1 MTRYLRLL
9 LFITIAVRIGY
20 FFSEP
25 DFCTDHITQMATA
38 NNLAKGHG
46 ISLAYAE
53 TSNLSLTIYKTHI
66 QWPPLYSLILTGL
79 YFITGN
85 HLISSFLLR
94 IAVCIMLVIFWN
106 KIVKSFIPSISATNR
121 FLLLSLITIST
132 SVFNSLNTILVLPLI
147 LFTISFYYSLVFVS
161 NGNKVRYLLFAS
173 FFSGLMVWSHYSLIL
188 PAFYLPFTFFLFFV
202 LKRIRQYLLNAITSF
217 SVIFFLI
224 LLLFFY
230 NLYFS
235 GTLNYMENPG
245 IWEKGF
251 FLKQLFAIKPLFID
265 ALFKTDYLK
274 PFFIKSGLG
283 TLFVI
288 ALQALSLFVFVF
300 VLSVLVKKNASV
312 QTSNSNIHFFLVTSS
327 FVFILLTLTL
337 LSYFSLNFKELPSPG
352 WTHLGETRYWGNA
365 YLLILFLIVF
375 SMGFLKF
382 EKIKR
387 ISSAIL
393 ILFVALN
400 LSVNV
405 IIIKK
410 DYSLRGFNL
419 DNLMKKDQLNDLYS
433 EIKSLKTEGK
443 NVIFADTELSVRSAR
458 VASLAGA
465 SIIDPSFLNVNI
477 NLRNNIL
484 IFGLFKNENVLGKE
498 KNLRLLLKSDS
509 YRVIGS
515 IGDDVILYKLTL

>member
-1 MTRYLRLL
+1 
-9 LFITIAVRIGY
+9 
-20 FFSEP
+20 
-25 DFCTDHITQMATA
+25 
-38 NNLAKGHG
+38 
-46 ISLAYAE
+46 
-53 TSNLSLTIYKTHI
+53 
-66 QWPPLYSLILTGL
+66 
-79 YFITGN
+79 
-85 HLISSFLLR
+85 
-94 IAVCIMLVIFWN
+94 
-106 KIVKSFIPSISATNR
+106 
-121 FLLLSLITIST
+121 
-132 SVFNSLNTILVLPLI
+132 
-147 LFTISFYYSLVFVS
+147 
-161 NGNKVRYLLFAS
+161 
-173 FFSGLMVWSHYSLIL
+173 
-188 PAFYLPFTFFLFFV
+188 
-202 LKRIRQYLLNAITSF
+202 
-217 SVIFFLI
+217 
-224 LLLFFY
+224 
-230 NLYFS
+230 
-235 GTLNYMENPG
+235 MENPG